1 MKVFTRSFLFVVSL
15 VAASAAAHAS
25 PSTIIGGVNA
35 NEEAWPWIVSLS
47 DSRGNHFC
55 GGALIHPEIVVTAA
69 HCLTNMSARNI
80 VARVGLEQQNA
91 AGSAD
96 ITQVSAILSHP
107 NYSSRSSDN
116 DIALVQLSE
125 PSSKPIVRLITDEVE
140 GSLIPGGT
148 TVRVQGWGAMDSQ
161 GYQYPNQLQSVD
173 VEMVDFNE
181 CNSRSRY
188 NGVLSQNM
196 ICAGDIYGEQDSCY
210 GDSGGP
216 LAVYANG
223 EWVLSGVV
231 SWGYECAN
239 AQFPGVYARVSRYI
253 DWISEYLPI
262 EVADNDWLS
271 ETVDNGDTDVPG
283 NGGQPD
289 AGGGSTGPDDT
300 TTPDDSGSTVD
311 DGAGSG
317 GSDSGATTGGD
328 VPTDAGD
335 SVNDDGFIQDFTDL
349 SPGGDCDG
357 GGVQVDSGYDVNGD
371 GALSGDEVLGSDT
384 YCYDVKSAA
393 EGCQG
398 APMPLPWVLGIMGL
412 AAAKVRR
419 RRFGLKM

>member
-1 MKVFTRSFLFVVSL
+1 MQ
-15 VAASAAAHAS
+15 
-25 PSTIIGGVNA
+25 P
-35 NEEAWPWIVSLS
+35 
-47 DSRGNHFC
+47 
-55 GGALIHPEIVVTAA
+55 
-69 HCLTNMSARNI
+69 ARPI
-80 VARVGLEQQNA
+80 LL
-91 AGSAD
+91 
-96 ITQVSAILSHP
+96 QVSAILSHP

-289 AGGGSTGPDDT
+289 AGGGSTGLT
-300 TTPDDSGSTVD
+300 TRPRP
-311 DGAGSG
+311 
-317 GSDSGATTGGD
+317 TT
-328 VPTDAGD
+328 
-335 SVNDDGFIQDFTDL
+335 
-349 SPGGDCDG
+349 
-357 GGVQVDSGYDVNGD
+357 
-371 GALSGDEVLGSDT
+371 
-384 YCYDVKSAA
+384 AA
-393 EGCQG
+393 R
-398 APMPLPWVLGIMGL
+398 L
-412 AAAKVRR
+412 
-419 RRFGLKM
+419 

>member
-1 MKVFTRSFLFVVSL
+1 
-15 VAASAAAHAS
+15 
-25 PSTIIGGVNA
+25 
-35 NEEAWPWIVSLS
+35 
-47 DSRGNHFC
+47 
-55 GGALIHPEIVVTAA
+55 
-69 HCLTNMSARNI
+69 MSARM
-80 VARVGLEQQNA
+80 L
-91 AGSAD
+91 
-96 ITQVSAILSHP
+96 
-107 NYSSRSSDN
+107 SSR
-116 DIALVQLSE
+116 
-125 PSSKPIVRLITDEVE
+125 
-140 GSLIPGGT
+140 
-148 TVRVQGWGAMDSQ
+148 
-161 GYQYPNQLQSVD
+161 
-173 VEMVDFNE
+173 
-181 CNSRSRY
+181 
-188 NGVLSQNM
+188 
-196 ICAGDIYGEQDSCY
+196 
-210 GDSGGP
+210 
-216 LAVYANG
+216 
-223 EWVLSGVV
+223 
-231 SWGYECAN
+231 
-239 AQFPGVYARVSRYI
+239 VYARVSRYI

-283 NGGQPD
+283 DGGQPD
-289 AGGGSTGPDDT
+289 AGAGSTGPDDT

-357 GGVQVDSGYDVNGD
+357 GGVQVDSGYDVDGD

-412 AAAKVRR
+412 AAARVRR

>member
-1 MKVFTRSFLFVVSL
+1 MKVLTRSFLFVVSL
-15 VAASAAAHAS
+15 VVASVAAHAS

-69 HCLTNMSARNI
+69 HCLSGMSAQNI

-196 ICAGDIYGEQDSCY
+196 ICAGDLYGEQDSCY

-271 ETVDNGDTDVPG
+271 ETVDNGDTMFL
-283 NGGQPD
+283 
-289 AGGGSTGPDDT
+289 A
-300 TTPDDSGSTVD
+300 TVD
-311 DGAGSG
+311 SRMP
-317 GSDSGATTGGD
+317 
-328 VPTDAGD
+328 VPVQRARRHDHARRQR
-335 SVNDDGFIQDFTDL
+335 F
-349 SPGGDCDG
+349 DC
-357 GGVQVDSGYDVNGD
+357 
-371 GALSGDEVLGSDT
+371 
-384 YCYDVKSAA
+384 
-393 EGCQG
+393 
-398 APMPLPWVLGIMGL
+398 
-412 AAAKVRR
+412 R
-419 RRFGLKM
+419 